1 MKIEFEIPNEEIDL
15 LLSAMSQAIYSYR
28 NTVVALSLGCEVPTF
43 IVELFERNGI
53 DDYSEQV
60 KYVKDRFK
68 ILKKIYQDML
78 EKYDKMEEKRNES
91 RISY

>member
-1 MKIEFEIPNEEIDL
+1 MKIEFEISNEEIDL
-15 LLSAMSQAIYSYR
+15 LLSAMSQAVYSYGSILS
-28 NTVVALSLGCEVPTF
+28 ALSLDCEIPAF
-43 IVELFERNGI
+43 IIEVFERNGI

-78 EKYDKMEEKRNES
+78 EKYDN
-91 RISY
+91 